1 MPDIDPKD
9 ALQEL
14 NGKKGRW
21 VTVMGR
27 RRFIPAGEFTD
38 KPSAH
43 GLNTNTSVQQD
54 EAGIK
59 QKSNPEIFIEDALIS
74 KASYSNSSQDSS
86 PKKDPKHDGS
96 MEKPPSRE
104 DRPEGQTEG
113 RDEHNGDDEAENQN
127 AEDNNRAEEPKST
140 ENRNDNTSGEKGIP
154 IYVAT
159 THDPMD
165 EDKDR
170 MGTDAK
176 IGEKVKYD
184 LGRREGKLIKIDG
197 IYAVIL
203 RDGNQGYDTVEAQTV
218 YKVTDYTRYGLWKDI
233 PTEFRV
239 SMLRKVHVSPEYA
252 NKKWIELPRE
262 LKEVLIMKADG
273 SDTFSRAY
281 DQHRDPSSTNDFEG
295 AKDGGRWGLNSQ
307 TKPKDEPNWQ
317 SAFENKTGEKRN
329 PNNFEGVSSNIINPQ
344 DDHRRDGRL
353 HYDNEETNN
362 TIRDDVEPEDET
374 AESAEMGCGDELQ
387 SAIDSKEEDKEI
399 YGDTKEREYTKDAG
413 TVTTGD
419 TGYDNTVYGDKPTKK
434 RPVIKSYGMTYGVTE
449 LDER

>member
-1 MPDIDPKD
+1 MPAIDPKD

-27 RRFIPAGEFTD
+27 RRFIPASEFTD

-43 GLNTNTSVQQD
+43 GLNTSTAVQQD
-54 EAGIK
+54 EAGVK
-59 QKSNPEIFIEDALIS
+59 TKSNPEIFVQ
-74 KASYSNSSQDSS
+74 KASYNNSSQDSS
-86 PKKDPKHDGS
+86 PKRDTKHG
-96 MEKPPSRE
+96 E
-104 DRPEGQTEG
+104 DKEYEG
-113 RDEHNGDDEAENQN
+113 RDENDGGDENERDS
-127 AEDNNRAEEPKST
+127 EDFEHSEEPKST
-140 ENRNDNTSGEKGIP
+140 ENREDNVEGEKGIP

-184 LGRREGKLIKIDG
+184 LGRREGKLIKVDG
-197 IYAVIL
+197 IYALIL
-203 RDGNQGYDTVEAQTV
+203 RSDGKYDTVEAQTV
-218 YKVTDYTRYGLWKDI
+218 YKESDYTVYGLWKDI
-233 PTEFRV
+233 PTDFRV
-239 SMLRKVHVSPEYA
+239 SMLRKVHVSAQYA
-252 NKKWIELPRE
+252 HKKWIELPKQ
-262 LKEVLIMKADG
+262 LKDVLVMKADG

-295 AKDGGRWGLNSQ
+295 AKDGGRGGLNSQ
-307 TKPKDEPNWQ
+307 DDVKDEPNWQ
-317 SAFENKTGEKRN
+317 SAFENKTEGEPRN

-344 DDHRRDGRL
+344 DDKRRDGRL

-362 TIRDDVEPEDET
+362 TIRDEVEEEDST
-374 AESAEMGCGDELQ
+374 AEEAEMGCGDELQ
-387 SAIDSKEEDKEI
+387 SHIDSSEESEEKF
-399 YGDTKEREYTKDAG
+399 GDTKPSKVGKDGG

-434 RPVIKSYGMTYGVTE
+434 KPVVKSSYGITYGVTE
-449 LDER
+449 IKKNER